1 MEEGEVPPSDGEGVP
16 SRQPLGGT
24 VRHFLDRIHDPAWQK
39 GVEIIEC
46 AIFGV
51 VIALSVLL
59 AWAGLSGFLSVMR
72 LIGWW

>member
-1 MEEGEVPPSDGEGVP
+1 M
-16 SRQPLGGT
+16 
-24 VRHFLDRIHDPAWQK
+24 RHFLDRIHDPVWQK